1 LRFPRVPYFLLG
13 FLFWAGAPAQS
24 QVLTTPVTPSIPA
37 TTPVPSPDNSTTL
50 SAPPVPAAPATTYQ
64 FNSDTVWAHLHAE
77 VKPADNGFSIEVQ
90 SSSPLSGWILKNPTG
105 NHILGKG
112 GCKPTTSVQFQ
123 VAHVFEPGDLLTLFV
138 NVDNEQ
144 MPAILHL
151 DTGAQDQ
158 SDTASDLPAGVDA
171 FQEDSDR
178 PYNKMVETLYNR
190 AVEDYGKD
198 QPDDAL
204 ALLKKAQELDPI
216 QPQVQSLLEKVRLS
230 LSDSGYKAGLTN
242 ASSVDTDVEKDFQP
256 ANSPGSKNKTKLT
269 KDESI
274 ASYFKTSETVKTPKK
289 KKSGSKK
296 QKTKNLVSLTSE
308 GVQAE
313 SDQTYNLGLESY
325 RSGNYADAKK
335 YWEQTLV
342 INPNHL
348 QAKRNLSRLKAEHPD
363 LP

>member
-1 LRFPRVPYFLLG
+1 LRFPRTAFLLLG
-13 FLFWAGAPAQS
+13 FLSWAATPAQS
-24 QVLTTPVTPSIPA
+24 QVQTTTETPSILAA
-37 TTPVPSPDNSTTL
+37 TPIPSPGDSAPLTASPVPT
-50 SAPPVPAAPATTYQ
+50 APATAYQ
-64 FNSDTVWAHLHAE
+64 FNSDTVWAHLHVE
-77 VKPADNGFSIEVQ
+77 VKPADNGFSVEAQ
-90 SSSPLSGWILKNPTG
+90 SSSPLSGWILKDPTG

-112 GCKPTTSVQFQ
+112 GCKSTTSVQFQ
-123 VAHVFEPGDLLTLFV
+123 VARAFEPGDLLTLFV

-158 SDTASDLPAGVDA
+158 SDASSDLPAGVDA

-230 LSDSGYKAGLTN
+230 LSDPGLKAGLTN
-242 ASSVDTDVEKDFQP
+242 SSSVDTDVDKDFQP
-256 ANSPGSKNKTKLT
+256 AKSKTKLT

-296 QKTKNLVSLTSE
+296 SKTKNLVALTSE

-325 RSGNYADAKK
+325 RIRNYADAKK
-335 YWEQTLV
+335 YWQQTLV

-348 QAKRNLSRLKAEHPD
+348 QAKRNLDRLKAEHPD

>member
-1 LRFPRVPYFLLG
+1 MRFPRASYLLLG
-13 FLFWAGAPAQS
+13 LVVLTAAPGRSQAQTTPSTPDGAPT
-24 QVLTTPVTPSIPA
+24 LTAS
-37 TTPVPSPDNSTTL
+37 PVPSAPTT
-50 SAPPVPAAPATTYQ
+50 AYK
-64 FNSDTVWAHLHAE
+64 FNSDTVWAHLNAE
-77 VKPADNGFSIEVQ
+77 VKPGDSGFSVEVQ
-90 SSSPLSGWILKNPTG
+90 SSSPVSGWIIKDPTG
-105 NHILGKG
+105 EHIQGKG
-112 GCKPTTSVQFQ
+112 GCKPSNTLQFQ
-123 VAHVFEPGDLLTLFV
+123 VAHAFESGDLLTLFV

-151 DTGAQDQ
+151 DNGAQNQ
-158 SDTASDLPAGVDA
+158 LGASSDLPAGVDL

-216 QPQVQSLLEKVRLS
+216 QPQVQNLLEKVRLS
-230 LSDSGYKAGLTN
+230 LSDSGAKASLTN
-242 ASSVDTDVEKDFQP
+242 ASSVNTDVEKDFQP
-256 ANSPGSKNKTKLT
+256 DNSSASKSKTKLS
-269 KDESI
+269 KDQSI

-296 QKTKNLVSLTSE
+296 IKIKNPVSLTSE
-308 GVQAE
+308 DVQAE

-342 INPNHL
+342 INPDHL